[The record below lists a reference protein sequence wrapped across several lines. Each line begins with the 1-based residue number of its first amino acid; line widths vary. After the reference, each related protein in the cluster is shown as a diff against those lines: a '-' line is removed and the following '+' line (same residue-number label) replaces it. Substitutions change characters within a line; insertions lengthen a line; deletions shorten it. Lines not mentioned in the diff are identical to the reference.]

1 MNITPVSVIF
11 KRTFQLA
18 LAMSLSRLLNTITGF
33 IGILMISHLGM
44 DSLAASALMSS
55 TQITLIVIAMS
66 LLFPVGVMSA
76 RSFGAEKFEQIGVIL
91 QQGLII
97 ATILSIPL
105 MLIMWNIK
113 PILLLFGQTIS
124 LASIDQSYFTMYLL
138 LVPAVLWV
146 ICMQQALLSI
156 QKQMFVLFMSIFA
169 LVVSVVSGYVLIYGW
184 GKIPAMGVP
193 GLGLSY
199 SIQVWL
205 SFIIYTA
212 YCYFNPSLKKYG
224 LLRWH
229 VGRHWDLMKKILS
242 IGWPI
247 CLQTSSDLIAFSFTV
262 MMVGWLGITE
272 LAAQQISMQFFI
284 LLVVP
289 IFAIAQSS
297 GILIGQARGTKN
309 IIDMKRYGNM
319 SLYIGLGFGVIVMLI
334 FILLPHQLIHLY
346 ENSSSSQ
353 TAALEHL
360 AVVVLILTGLRL
372 LLDAANEIY
381 VGSLRGLYDT
391 KFPMIVLILLTW
403 FVGIPLAYLF
413 GFIFHWGLIG
423 MTCSGILGMLI
434 SFVVLHLRWK
444 QQCRKLLREFK

>member
-33 IGILMISHLGM
+33 VGILMISRLGT
-44 DSLAASALMSS
+44 DSLAASALMTS

-97 ATILSIPL
+97 ATIVSIPV
-105 MLIMWNIK
+105 MLIMWHIQ
-113 PILLLFGQTIS
+113 PILELFGQTTS
-124 LASIDQSYFTMYLL
+124 LASIDQRYFTMYLL
-138 LVPAVLWV
+138 LVPPVLWV

-156 QKQMFVLFMSIFA
+156 QKQIFVLVMSIFA
-169 LVVSVVSGYVLIYGW
+169 LIVSIGAGYVLIYGW
-184 GKIPAMGVP
+184 DKIPAMGVA

-205 SFIIYTA
+205 SFIIYTV
-212 YCYFNPSLKKYG
+212 YCYLNPSLKKYR

-229 VGRHWDLMKKILS
+229 PGRHWDLMKKLLN

-247 CLQTSSDLIAFSFTV
+247 CLQTGSDLIAFSVTV
-262 MMVGWLGITE
+262 LMVGWLGVTA

-297 GILIGQARGTKN
+297 GILIGQARGAKN
-309 IIDMKRYGNM
+309 IIDMKRYGNK
-319 SLYIGLGFGVIVMLI
+319 SLYIGLGFAAIVMLI
-334 FILLPHQLIHLY
+334 FILLPHQLVSLY
-346 ENSSSSQ
+346 ENSSSPHE
-353 TAALEHL
+353 TALEHL
-360 AVVVLILTGLRL
+360 AVVVLILTGVRL

-391 KFPMIVLILLTW
+391 KFPMMVLMLLTW
-403 FVGIPLAYLF
+403 VLGIPLAYLF
-413 GFIFHWGLIG
+413 GFVFHWGLIG
-423 MTCSGILGMLI
+423 MTCSGIIGMLI
-434 SFVVLHLRWK
+434 SFVVLYLRWK
-444 QQCRKLLREFK
+444 KQCRKLLREFQ